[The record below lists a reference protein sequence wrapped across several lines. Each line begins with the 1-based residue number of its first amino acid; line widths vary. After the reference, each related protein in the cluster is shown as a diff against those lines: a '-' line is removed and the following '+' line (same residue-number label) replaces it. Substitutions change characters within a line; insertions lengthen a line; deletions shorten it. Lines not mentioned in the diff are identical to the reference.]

1 MTILKKL
8 LAGLLNLLV
17 MSVLLLG
24 SCVGSVGLFVQSP
37 RWSLEPYDAEKSRS
51 FFVAFRA
58 KDKQGQDGIHVLPYE
73 RKPDQQ
79 GYTDIQYQLPDGRH
93 HETRSDQEQ
102 SSTIQAS
109 TEADGS
115 QLVKIFVMG
124 ETPWSSL
131 SEYRVK
137 DNQVQ
142 PLRHAHAN
150 AWMLLGILAGLVGV
164 HYLMKPIRRS
174 IDRMVGL
181 EHHRPQPDN
190 PA

>member
-1 MTILKKL
+1 MTFLRKL

-17 MSVLLLG
+17 MSVLLFG

-51 FFVAFRA
+51 FFVAFSA
-58 KDKQGQDGIHVLPYE
+58 KDNQGQSGIHVLPYE
-73 RKPDQQ
+73 RKPAPQD
-79 GYTDIQYQLPDGRH
+79 YSDIQYRLPDGRH
-93 HETRSDQEQ
+93 HESRSDQEQ

-109 TEADGS
+109 TEPDGS

-124 ETPWSSL
+124 ETPWSSM

-150 AWMLLGILAGLVGV
+150 PWLLLGILAGLVGV

-174 IDRMVGL
+174 INRMVGL
-181 EHHRPQPDN
+181 EQNN
-190 PA
+190 PSLPSG